1 MMQKPLPFKAKSS
14 RACAAQPTTN
24 ALLSKMDGELAA
36 LEHRWN
42 KTRALK
48 PAMMQQLLNGKARLV

>member
-1 MMQKPLPFKAKSS
+1 MNGDTPI
-14 RACAAQPTTN
+14 QPTTN
-24 ALLSKMDGELAA
+24 ALLSKMDGEQAA